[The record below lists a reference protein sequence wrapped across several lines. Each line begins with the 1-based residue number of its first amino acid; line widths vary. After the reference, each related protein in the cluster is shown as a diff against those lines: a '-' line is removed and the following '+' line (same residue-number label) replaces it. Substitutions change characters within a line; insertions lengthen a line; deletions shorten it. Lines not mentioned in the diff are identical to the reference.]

1 MSSLLDVRIQGESMW
16 PTFEDGQIL
25 TFEVEI
31 DPCEVV
37 PGDVVL
43 ASHPFKLDVKMVKR
57 VRSIN
62 DEGRFFLVGDHPDPT
77 SSEDS
82 HNFGHL
88 DTTAILG
95 RWTGEVKR
103 A

>member
-1 MSSLLDVRIQGESMW
+1 MNDQVEVILLGESMW
-16 PTFEDGQIL
+16 PTFCDGDSL

-31 DPCEVV
+31 DPSDVV

-43 ASHPFKLDVKMVKR
+43 ARHPFKSNVTMVKR
-57 VRSIN
+57 VHSIN
-62 DEGRFFLVGDHPDPT
+62 EEGRFFLVGDHPDPT

-82 HNFGHL
+82 HNFGHV
-88 DTTAILG
+88 DITAVLG
-95 RWTGEVKR
+95 RWTGEMKR

>member
-1 MSSLLDVRIQGESMW
+1 MPNQVEVILLGDSMW
-16 PTFEDGQIL
+16 PTFCDGDSL

-77 SSEDS
+77 SSDDS
-82 HNFGHL
+82 HNIGHL